1 MYSFGDGFVGDQ
13 APLDLQ
19 DIVAMQATAVNDL
32 QQLTGSLQ
40 REASALKAIA
50 EEQQG
55 QLDEMREQVGTCIL
69 SD

>member
-69 SD
+69 ID

>member
-19 DIVAMQATAVNDL
+19 DIVATQATAVNDL

-69 SD
+69 ID

>member
-1 MYSFGDGFVGDQ
+1 
-13 APLDLQ
+13 
-19 DIVAMQATAVNDL
+19 MQATAVNDL
-32 QQLTGSLQ
+32 QQLTSSLQ

-69 SD
+69 ID

>member
-1 MYSFGDGFVGDQ
+1 MYSFGDGLVGDQ

-69 SD
+69 ID